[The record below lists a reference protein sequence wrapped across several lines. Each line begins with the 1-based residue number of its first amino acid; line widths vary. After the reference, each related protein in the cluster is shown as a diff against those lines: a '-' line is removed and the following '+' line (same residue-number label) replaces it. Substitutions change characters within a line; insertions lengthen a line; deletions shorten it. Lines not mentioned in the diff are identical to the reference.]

1 MRKRQKGRRKSRI
14 NIWREK
20 YQILRKVK
28 RIILDIG
35 VGRFP
40 HPMGNEQRKI
50 GKNEIYVGIDTDS
63 KVVKEASEVVGQ
75 RDEKGRKYIGEGK
88 GFILLA
94 RGQKS
99 PFRDESVNEVV
110 IANVIGHRLI
120 GGSPER
126 ETLPENIQSI
136 AQETSRVLKTG
147 RVLNV

>member
-1 MRKRQKGRRKSRI
+1 LRKRQKGRRKSRI

-110 IANVIGHRLI
+110 IA
-120 GGSPER
+120 
-126 ETLPENIQSI
+126 
-136 AQETSRVLKTG
+136 
-147 RVLNV
+147 